1 MSEQQ
6 PNLPSP
12 GRMAGGMAL
21 IVIGLLIL
29 IPSGLCTAVVGGMSI
44 FEMFSSSTGLNVL
57 PEALTVGAPFILI
70 GLLLFY
76 VGRRMRR
83 PVQQDPP

>member
-1 MSEQQ
+1 MSE
-6 PNLPSP
+6 PASNLPSP
-12 GRMAGGMAL
+12 GRMTGGMAL

-44 FEMFSSSTGLNVL
+44 FEMITSSTGLNVL

-70 GLLLFY
+70 GGLLFFL
-76 VGRRMRR
+76 GRRMRR
-83 PVQQDPP
+83 PVQQDPR